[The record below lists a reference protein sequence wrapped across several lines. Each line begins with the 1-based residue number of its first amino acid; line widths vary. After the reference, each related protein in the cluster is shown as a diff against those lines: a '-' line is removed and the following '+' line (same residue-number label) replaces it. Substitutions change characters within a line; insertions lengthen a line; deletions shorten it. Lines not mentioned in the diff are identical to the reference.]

1 VFDTSVSN
9 TYHYTKYM
17 EKVLVLN
24 SDYTPLNVTTMR
36 RGFVL
41 VDKGKAEVLKKD
53 ENPIVTTIGN
63 FVRPII
69 IRLLSYIRIKKNAK
83 DIKISRS
90 RVYQRDGYACVYC
103 GVVKKLT
110 IDHVIPKSRGGDNTW
125 ENMVTCCFDCN
136 SRKGSK
142 TPEEAGLKFRVRPYR
157 PSVFSELVAGRAA
170 HVWEEFQQDFFSYP
184 K

>member
-1 VFDTSVSN
+1 
-9 TYHYTKYM
+9 
-17 EKVLVLN
+17 
-24 SDYTPLNVTTMR
+24 
-36 RGFVL
+36 
-41 VDKGKAEVLKKD
+41 
-53 ENPIVTTIGN
+53 
-63 FVRPII
+63 
-69 IRLLSYIRIKKNAK
+69 
-83 DIKISRS
+83 
-90 RVYQRDGYACVYC
+90 
-103 GVVKKLT
+103 VVKKLT

>member
-1 VFDTSVSN
+1 
-9 TYHYTKYM
+9 M

-53 ENPIVTTIGN
+53 ENPIITTIGN
-63 FVRPII
+63 FVRP
-69 IRLLSYIRIKKNAK
+69 
-83 DIKISRS
+83 
-90 RVYQRDGYACVYC
+90 
-103 GVVKKLT
+103 
-110 IDHVIPKSRGGDNTW
+110 
-125 ENMVTCCFDCN
+125 MVTCCFDCN

-170 HVWEEFQQDFFSYP
+170 HIWEEFQQDFFSYP

>member
-1 VFDTSVSN
+1 MFDTSVSN

-53 ENPIVTTIGN
+53 ENPIITTIGN

-69 IRLLSYIRIKKNAK
+69 IRLLSYIRIKKRLL
-83 DIKISRS
+83 IMYLLIS
-90 RVYQRDGYACVYC
+90 
-103 GVVKKLT
+103 
-110 IDHVIPKSRGGDNTW
+110 
-125 ENMVTCCFDCN
+125 
-136 SRKGSK
+136 
-142 TPEEAGLKFRVRPYR
+142 
-157 PSVFSELVAGRAA
+157 
-170 HVWEEFQQDFFSYP
+170 
-184 K
+184 

>member
-1 VFDTSVSN
+1 
-9 TYHYTKYM
+9 M

-53 ENPIVTTIGN
+53 ENPIITTIGN

-90 RVYQRDGYACVYC
+90 RVYQRDDYACVYC
-103 GVVKKLT
+103 GGLKKLT

-170 HVWEEFQQDFFSYP
+170 HIWEEFQQDFFSCP

>member
-53 ENPIVTTIGN
+53 ENPIITTIGN

-69 IRLLSYIRIKKNAK
+69 IRC
-83 DIKISRS
+83 
-90 RVYQRDGYACVYC
+90 QR
-103 GVVKKLT
+103 
-110 IDHVIPKSRGGDNTW
+110 H
-125 ENMVTCCFDCN
+125 
-136 SRKGSK
+136 
-142 TPEEAGLKFRVRPYR
+142 
-157 PSVFSELVAGRAA
+157 
-170 HVWEEFQQDFFSYP
+170 QDFSFTCLS
-184 K
+184 KGRLCLCILWRSEKIND

>member
-1 VFDTSVSN
+1 
-9 TYHYTKYM
+9 M

-53 ENPIVTTIGN
+53 ENPIITTIGN

-90 RVYQRDGYACVYC
+90 RVYQRDDYACVY
-103 GVVKKLT
+103 
-110 IDHVIPKSRGGDNTW
+110 
-125 ENMVTCCFDCN
+125 
-136 SRKGSK
+136 
-142 TPEEAGLKFRVRPYR
+142 
-157 PSVFSELVAGRAA
+157 
-170 HVWEEFQQDFFSYP
+170 
-184 K
+184 